1 MNISGTTVVLVNG
14 KPTRV
19 LGSRFNRAL
28 RLYTRG
34 VASAIEGAKRLARE
48 HGGMWNPSTTRKFV
62 VQDLSGKFI
71 LPSKNL
77 TWAEVGKQVRAGKKV
92 VAKVA

>member
-19 LGSRFNRAL
+19 LGSRFNRTL

-34 VASAIEGAKRLARE
+34 VAAERLARE
-48 HGGMWNPSTTRKFV
+48 HGGVWNPSTTRKFW
-62 VQDLSGKFI
+62 VQDLDGKF
-71 LPSKNL
+71 LVPSKNL
-77 TWAEVGKQVRAGKKV
+77 TWAEVGKQIRAGKKV
-92 VAKVA
+92 VAKVVAKVA